1 MERRT
6 IMGFVSASS
15 AMRKR
20 RMLESPSCAVEVM
33 QQPDLGRLGRFTG
46 GPSVTLGD
54 IVLPMTS
61 TPAPVSS
68 GFSVSPWLFG
78 AGLALLLGAL
88 WYRSRMGGG
97 GVSILPP
104 VRRRRSKKVP
114 MLNAVL
120 YAAGAGAGGYLLGKS
135 LK

>member
-1 MERRT
+1 M
-6 IMGFVSASS
+6 FVSTAT

-46 GPSVTLGD
+46 GPGVTLGD
-54 IVLPMTS
+54 IVLPVS
-61 TPAPVSS
+61 SSPAPSSS
-68 GFSVSPWLFG
+68 GFSISPWLL
-78 AGLALLLGAL
+78 AGGVALLLGAL
-88 WYRSRMGGG
+88 WYRSRMGSGAG
-97 GVSILPP
+97 FILPAAP
-104 VRRRRSKKVP
+104 VRRRRSKRIP